1 MTTRMINAMTTTAL
15 CGLVLTATMAS
26 AQTEVGSV
34 ASAVGTLEVQR
45 AKSKT
50 WQAIFV
56 GAPIL
61 LGDELRTG
69 ADAGAR
75 VVLRDDTVI
84 DLGSTT
90 RIEVARLAADAE
102 AQRQRALVKL
112 GQGQAR
118 VLLGARD
125 GATRGRFELETP
137 TAVAGGRTA
146 AFVVRY
152 DPKGH
157 TDIIGLEGTTEVQ
170 GTLGVLEEAAQVA
183 PQQWTRVVKGRLPAP
198 AEKLTQERFAEYVSG
213 LDIIGTGN
221 RETLDVGHPAMAG
234 RLLRPEDR
242 PRVAPPPAQAVAV
255 AAPAENGSF
264 LHMGAPGEIPA
275 QVRSKDLSVVVQPIP
290 QLEVFQDGRQN
301 APEP

>member
-1 MTTRMINAMTTTAL
+1 MTTRMITTMTAVL
-15 CGLVLTATMAS
+15 LGLLLTHAVAS

-34 ASAVGTLEVQR
+34 ASAVGTIEVQR
-45 AKSKT
+45 AKAQ

-56 GAPIL
+56 GAPVL
-61 LGDELRTG
+61 LGDALRTG

-75 VVLRDDTVI
+75 IVLRDDTVI
-84 DLGSTT
+84 DLGSDTAI
-90 RIEVARLAADAE
+90 RIERLAADAE

-112 GQGQAR
+112 TEGQAR

-125 GATRGRFELETP
+125 GATRGRFEMETP

-152 DPKGH
+152 DAKGH
-157 TDIIGLEGTTEVQ
+157 TDVIGLEGTTEVQ
-170 GTLGVLEEAAQVA
+170 GTIGVLEEAVQLQ

-198 AEKLTQERFAEYVSG
+198 AEKLTPERYAEYVSG
-213 LDIIGTGN
+213 LDVIGTGN

-242 PRVAPPPAQAVAV
+242 PNVPPAPQAVTAAV
-255 AAPAENGSF
+255 PADDSF
-264 LHMGAPGEIPA
+264 LRLGAPGERFPE
-275 QVRSKDLSVVVQPIP
+275 VRSKDLSVVVQPIP
-290 QLEVFQDGRQN
+290 QLEVFQDRTF
-301 APEP
+301 APPR